1 MRKAMR
7 AGLAHQYLMQ
17 ALAMKR
23 RNTKALK
30 ERVAAGKCLLCDR
43 PYRSRGLCESHRQL
57 FYQALAKQPDEAA
70 KLEFEQEMIRN
81 GHILAEGEQGEW
93 KSNNPFLKSA
103 SA

>member
-1 MRKAMR
+1 MK

-23 RNTKALK
+23 RNTELLK

-43 PYRSRGLCESHRQL
+43 PCRSRGLCESHRQL
-57 FYQALAKQPDEAA
+57 FYQALAKQPDEVA
-70 KLEFEQEMIRN
+70 KLEFEQAMVSE
-81 GHILAEGEQGEW
+81 GHILAEGEQAEW
-93 KSNNPFLKSA
+93 KSKNPFLKSA

>member
-1 MRKAMR
+1 MK

-30 ERVAAGKCLLCDR
+30 KRFEAGKCLLCDR
-43 PYRSRGLCESHRQL
+43 PHRSRGLCDSHRQL
-57 FYQALAKQPDEAA
+57 YYQALKAQPDQAA
-70 KLEFEQEMIRN
+70 KLEFEEEAVRN
-81 GHILAEGEQGEW
+81 GHILPRGEQTEW
-93 KSNNPFLKSA
+93 RSNNPFLKSA